1 MSMHPTIMRQLAER
15 HRQDLLAQAAD
26 RRRVRAA
33 LDARAA
39 AASTAPVRSSRGVRV
54 VKALVSRPARSQR
67 PLPGE
72 G

>member
-1 MSMHPTIMRQLAER
+1 MSMHPTITLELAER

-26 RRRVRAA
+26 RRRIRAA

-39 AASTAPVRSSRGVRV
+39 AASAAPVRSGRGVRIV
-54 VKALVSRPARSQR
+54 RALVSRPARSRR

>member
-1 MSMHPTIMRQLAER
+1 MSMHPTIMRELAER

-33 LDARAA
+33 LDARTAP
-39 AASTAPVRSSRGVRV
+39 ASTAPVRSGPAARI
-54 VKALVSRPARSQR
+54 VKAVFTRSTVARR
-67 PLPGE
+67 PLPDE

>member
-1 MSMHPTIMRQLAER
+1 MSTHPIILSELAER
-15 HRQDLLAQAAD
+15 HREDLLAQAAD

-39 AASTAPVRSSRGVRV
+39 AASTAPVRSGRGARI
-54 VKALVSRPARSQR
+54 VKAVFSRSARSQR

>member
-1 MSMHPTIMRQLAER
+1 MSMHPTLMRELAER
-15 HRQDLLAQAAD
+15 HRRDLLAQAAD

-39 AASTAPVRSSRGVRV
+39 AASAAPVRSGLVART
-54 VKALVSRPARSQR
+54 VKAVLTRSTGLRR
-67 PLPGE
+67 PLPDE

>member
-1 MSMHPTIMRQLAER
+1 MSMHPTIMRELAER

-26 RRRVRAA
+26 RGRVRAA

-39 AASTAPVRSSRGVRV
+39 STAPVRSGLVART
-54 VKALVSRPARSQR
+54 VKAVLTRSTGLRR
-67 PLPGE
+67 PLPDE